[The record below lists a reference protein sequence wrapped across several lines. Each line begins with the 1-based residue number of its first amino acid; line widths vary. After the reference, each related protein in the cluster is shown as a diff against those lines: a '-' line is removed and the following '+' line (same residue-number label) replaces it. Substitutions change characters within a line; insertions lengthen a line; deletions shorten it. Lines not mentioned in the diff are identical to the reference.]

1 MTNNFEDLSDG
12 EYLFCYLAKSSS
24 RIIAIFKQLER
35 CGKPQSDWVAGSSW
49 GSPIAPVAPPSV
61 EGCNDITNC

>member
-1 MTNNFEDLSDG
+1 MTNNFEDLYNG
-12 EYLFCYLAKSSS
+12 EYTFRYLAQSSS
-24 RIIAIFKQLER
+24 RIIAIFENQER
-35 CGKPQSDWVAGSSW
+35 LGNPQSDWVSGSSW